1 MNRIASERKFILR
14 GKEIDYHRTGQTI
27 LNEFRAGLM
36 GRITLESPQ
45 EQNKKTDSEE

>member
-1 MNRIASERKFILR
+1 MDRNTAKSRIDELR
-14 GKEIDYHRTGQTI
+14 KEIDYHRTGQTI

-36 GRITLESPQ
+36 DRITLESPQ